1 MKGFPPIALAGLN
14 PHQDVDR
21 QALLDEITS
30 NGEINVSHTEDEIG
44 ASVPASP
51 PESPRRSSA
60 HSGRSSGQSGRSST
74 HSSAH
79 LSARSSGRLISGTGG
94 GRPVV
99 PGAVA
104 STVDSVGAMESG
116 SLRGLDA
123 GSLPGLLIEP
133 EENDRKIDLDTVRR
147 ATDVQNNFTDLNMEP
162 AMEPNEV
169 RRRVDTQYF
178 WDNKRKI
185 DMVLAFREDDDLIRA
200 HKRKT
205 FQANL
210 ISEGLELELE
220 DKKHSSDGKTY
231 YLKVHSPWDVLT
243 RYAEIMNLKMPIKED
258 DPEPELK
265 GPPCCRSMVRNP
277 FMYNTDLIPPEPE
290 YFTAGFNRDREHQFV
305 IKSRET
311 FFTSA
316 QRSQIVWQ
324 ILMRTRYSDAQSKD
338 RSKVGINR
346 LLNNGAY
353 LAAFPLHDGGYRD
366 EATCGEPLNDR
377 RLLYLEWGRPK
388 AALKKQPLWLVRKY
402 FGDKVGLYFAWLG
415 FYTGMLVPAALVGVF
430 VFFIGLFMMNND
442 VNYNPSVEICK
453 SDIVMCPLCHK
464 LCEYTNL
471 SESCFFSEVT
481 YLFDNPATV
490 FFSIFMAFWAT
501 MFLEFWKRRQAV
513 IAWEWDLS
521 NYEDEEDARPEFEAQ
536 ATSFRIN
543 PVTKEEEAYM
553 TMSSRFWRRMASGT
567 IIIFMLSLVIAAVFG
582 VIVYRLAV
590 MTLFQQTG
598 DVFWLK
604 SAKIVTSIT
613 AATLNLI
620 IIMIMNQFYRKVAI
634 WLTNLENPRTQT
646 EYEDSFTFK
655 MFSFQFVNYYSSL
668 VYIAFFK
675 NRFYTYPGQE
685 DYDKNMLKRTQADVC
700 DPAGCLFELCIQLAI
715 IMIGKQVLSNFIEI
729 LLPKIMNWW
738 RARASLNKVE
748 GTKELYTRWE
758 QDHDLQGL
766 GTLSLFEEYLEMVI
780 QYGFVTLFVAAFPLA
795 PLFALINN
803 VVEIRL
809 DAYKYVTQTRR
820 PLAQRVQDIGAWYG
834 ILRGITYLAVM
845 FNALVIAFTSDFIPR
860 LVYWYQYS
868 ETGTLEGY
876 INATLSVFNTADF
889 PPGYEPD
896 PQIDNRTYE
905 TCRYRGYR
913 TPNVTG
919 EENPY
924 STNMM
929 YWHVFGARLAF
940 VAVFEHVVIG
950 LTGIIAYAI
959 PDIPG
964 TVKLQINRERMLDRE
979 AQFEAE
985 MYRLKKERELA
996 ETEARRMSAA
1006 RAPSGASWT
1015 GSRLSSRRN
1024 SHRPPMDYAG

>member
-1 MKGFPPIALAGLN
+1 MRELPPIQLLGFKSAD
-14 PHQDVDR
+14 QEIDR

-30 NGEINVSHTEDEIG
+30 NGEIAVSLTEADIAGLVLASGAAASG
-44 ASVPASP
+44 ASS
-51 PESPRRSSA
+51 RSS
-60 HSGRSSGQSGRSST
+60 SG
-74 HSSAH
+74 
-79 LSARSSGRLISGTGG
+79 
-94 GRPVV
+94 
-99 PGAVA
+99 A
-104 STVDSVGAMESG
+104 STARAGNLDPEAAVMEEE
-116 SLRGLDA
+116 A
-123 GSLPGLLIEP
+123 ASLPGFMADEQQEQHSKPAEMHVL
-133 EENDRKIDLDTVRR
+133 RK
-147 ATDVQNNFTDLNMEP
+147 ATDVLHASVD
-162 AMEPNEV
+162 AMLGQSIEMDHEV
-169 RRRVDTQYF
+169 RRRIDTQFF

-185 DMVLAFREDDDLIRA
+185 DMVLAYREDDDVNRI

-258 DPEPELK
+258 EPDEDD
-265 GPPCCRSMVRNP
+265 GPPCCPGMKNP
-277 FMYNTDLIPPEPE
+277 FSYDTNLIPPEPE
-290 YFTAGFNRDREHQFV
+290 YFTAGFNRHREHQFV

-324 ILMRTRYSDAQSKD
+324 ILMRTKYTDSAHVND

-346 LLNNGAY
+346 LLNNGAFV
-353 LAAFPLHDGGYRD
+353 AAFPLHDGSYKEDDGSG
-366 EATCGEPLNDR
+366 TPNDR
-377 RLLYLEWGRPK
+377 RLLYLEWARP
-388 AALKKQPLWLVRKY
+388 ACIHKKQPLWLVRKY
-402 FGDKVGLYFAWLG
+402 FGDKIGLYFAWLG
-415 FYTGMLVPAALVGVF
+415 FYTAMLVPAAIVGVL
-430 VFFIGLFMMNND
+430 VFIIGLFMVNND
-442 VNYNPSVEICK
+442 NLYNPSIEICH
-453 SDIVMCPLCHK
+453 SNVTMCPLCNK
-464 LCEYTNL
+464 ACEYWDL
-471 SESCFFSEVT
+471 KASCFFSQIT

-513 IAWEWDLS
+513 IAWEWDLA
-521 NYEDEEDARPEFEAQ
+521 NYEDEEDARPEFEVK

-543 PVTKEEEAYM
+543 PVSKEEEPYM
-553 TMSSRFWRRMASGT
+553 TASSKVWRTLASGT
-567 IIIFMLSLVIAAVFG
+567 IIIFMLMLVVAAVFG

-590 MTLFQQTG
+590 TTMFQQTR

-604 SAKIVTSIT
+604 RSKIVTSMT

-620 IIMIMNQFYRKVAI
+620 IIVIMNQLYRKVAV

-655 MFSFQFVNYYSSL
+655 MFFFQFVNYYSSL

-675 NRFYTYPGQE
+675 NRFYTHPGQAG
-685 DYDKNMLKRTQADVC
+685 DTKNVLVQTQADVC

-715 IMIGKQVLSNFIEI
+715 IMVGKQVLSNFIEI
-729 LLPKIMNWW
+729 LFPKIMNWW

-748 GTKELYTRWE
+748 DTKELYTRWE

-766 GTLSLFEEYLEMVI
+766 DTLSLFEEYLEMVI

-795 PLFALINN
+795 PFFALINN
-803 VVEIRL
+803 IGEIRL
-809 DAYKYVTQTRR
+809 DAYKYVTQVRR

-834 ILRGITYLAVM
+834 ILRGITYLAVT

-860 LVYWYQYS
+860 LVYWYKYS
-868 ETGTLEGY
+868 ESGTLDGY
-876 INATLSVFNTADF
+876 INGTLSVFNTSDF
-889 PPGYEPD
+889 PPGYAPD
-896 PQIDNRTYE
+896 PQIDDRKFE
-905 TCRYRGYR
+905 TCRYRGFR
-913 TPNVTG
+913 TPPDS
-919 EENPY
+919 EHPY
-924 STNMM
+924 ETNMM

-940 VAVFEHVVIG
+940 VAIFEHVVIG
-950 LTGIIAYAI
+950 LTGVMAYAI

-964 TVKLQINRERMLDRE
+964 NVKVQINRERMLARE

-985 MYRLKKERELA
+985 MYRLKKERELTQPPA
-996 ETEARRMSAA
+996 SRRSSSRETDSR
-1006 RAPSGASWT
+1006 ASWRI
-1015 GSRLSSRRN
+1015 SAPCSRRD
-1024 SHRPPMDYAG
+1024 SRAYGDFAS